1 MNKSKNNIFRFVHIL
16 LDYDNTTGLSEAPA
30 FRACTS
36 LVNEVLTDYGV
47 PLQFTPAEL
56 LAKFVGKSFRQMILD
71 LSAEHSF
78 TVEPGDLEKLVVEE
92 EDRVIAALLA
102 DLQECEGVGEAINW
116 AEDNL
121 YTLSVVSSSALR
133 RLRACIKKL
142 SQEAIFEDRV
152 YSASSSLP
160 TPQSKPNPAIYIHA
174 LKELH
179 TYAKYCLAVED
190 SGSGVK
196 AAVAAGIMV
205 VAYVGAYEAH
215 EREEAAAKLMALGAK
230 TVMHHW
236 SEFPGIVERL
246 EAEINAA
253 RKTA

>member
-92 EDRVIAALLA
+92 EDRAAHGRLAHRAALGP
-102 DLQECEGVGEAINW
+102 ER
-116 AEDNL
+116 AEL
-121 YTLSVVSSSALR
+121 ER
-133 RLRACIKKL
+133 RLEHLLVAQRRRDHRGHLVDGAGMLTRRQVVEYYCERSGLRQEIGGGEVGRD
-142 SQEAIFEDRV
+142 QEAVLNKREALAEIGHEVARKVPIQDL
-152 YSASSSLP
+152 APKL
-160 TPQSKPNPAIYIHA
+160 YIIN
-174 LKELH
+174 
-179 TYAKYCLAVED
+179 T
-190 SGSGVK
+190 
-196 AAVAAGIMV
+196 AAVAAVEKAGGSVKLINPPK
-205 VAYVGAYEAH
+205 A
-215 EREEAAAKLMALGAK
+215 EEAAA
-230 TVMHHW
+230 
-236 SEFPGIVERL
+236 
-246 EAEINAA
+246 
-253 RKTA
+253 